1 MRGYVMMGNEN
12 QQYRVKNLVGVP
24 TDYSKEDNWAH
35 LPDSKDKPVDTFFV
49 YPTVYNDPTPG
60 APTIVPIENEQLRA
74 AVANN
79 YFQAPLLFEDLTNL
93 YEPYYRQSNLFALFG
108 KSPEDLMAFQ
118 LREQRTDLYAAL
130 DYYFEHFNQG
140 RPFILAGHSQGS
152 LMLKI
157 ALQDYFKEHA
167 DYLERMVAAYILGFS
182 ITTDDLANNTA
193 LKFAEGA
200 DDTGVI
206 VSWNTEG
213 PGNKNEKNGVVLEH
227 SIAINPLN
235 WRRDDTYAPASENL
249 GDRLPTMPE
258 VGTFTTEFHEHR
270 PGLADAQLDL
280 ERGVVVSTTMAE
292 HYVKPPVPGMRN
304 IFGPASLHVSDY
316 PAFWENIRQNVKDR
330 INAFIK
336 TRR

>member
-1 MRGYVMMGNEN
+1 MDRYKVS
-12 QQYRVKNLVGVP
+12 NLVGTP
-24 TDYSKEDNWAH
+24 TDYSDRNNWVHVPEVA
-35 LPDSKDKPVDTFFV
+35 DRDVDCFFV
-49 YPTVYNDPTPG
+49 YPTVFMDPSPDAEPIASIGNEAMRAGVMQHFTE
-60 APTIVPIENEQLRA
+60 AP
-74 AVANN
+74 
-79 YFQAPLLFEDLTNL
+79 QAFVDLTNL

-108 KSPEDLMAFQ
+108 KSPEELLAFQ

-167 DYLERMVAAYILGFS
+167 DYLERMVAAYVLGFS
-182 ITTDDLANNTA
+182 ITTDDLANNPA

-213 PGNKNEKNGVVLEH
+213 PGNKNEKNGVVLGH

-249 GDRLPTMPE
+249 GDRLPVMPE
-258 VGTFTTEFHEHR
+258 VGVIATEFHEHH

-280 ERGVVVSTTMAE
+280 ERGVVISTTMAE

-316 PAFWENIRQNVKDR
+316 PAFWDNIRQNVKDR
-330 INAFIK
+330 INAFLEK
-336 TRR
+336 RG